1 MLLLLAAYVV
11 KVFLKHVVNVL
22 LKLFKVTYLLQHKDI
37 GLVNHKTKLY
47 TTYIMLSW
55 TSAVAVILAN
65 SYQEYT
71 ENDNMLAPKESLFCV
86 ALTLISKC

>member
-47 TTYIMLSW
+47 TTYIMLS
-55 TSAVAVILAN
+55 
-65 SYQEYT
+65 
-71 ENDNMLAPKESLFCV
+71 
-86 ALTLISKC
+86 